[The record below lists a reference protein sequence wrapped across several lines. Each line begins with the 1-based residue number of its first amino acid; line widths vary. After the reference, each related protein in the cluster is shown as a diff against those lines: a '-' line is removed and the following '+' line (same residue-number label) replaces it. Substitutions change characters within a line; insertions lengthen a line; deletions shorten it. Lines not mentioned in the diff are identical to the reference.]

1 MNVDFL
7 NILAATVGT
16 YALGAVYY
24 MTLSK
29 RWLAATGLALGPNG
43 RPVGGDNGVKPFV
56 VGFFCT
62 LVVAGMMAHIFRM
75 AGIATPA
82 AGIVAGFGIG
92 AFFITPWVVLNYTYS
107 MRSTALKVIDG
118 GYAIIG
124 CTVMGLILT
133 LF

>member
-1 MNVDFL
+1 MEL
-7 NILAATVGT
+7 LKILAATVGA
-16 YALGAVYY
+16 YALGAAYY

-29 RWLAATGLALGPNG
+29 RWLAATGLPLGPNG

-56 VGFFCT
+56 VGFICT
-62 LVVAGMMAHIFRM
+62 LLVAGMMAHIFRM
-75 AGIATPA
+75 AGLDSPA
-82 AGIVAGFGIG
+82 AGMQAGFGVG
-92 AFFITPWVVLNYTYS
+92 AFLITPWVVLNYTYS

-124 CTVMGLILT
+124 CTVIGLILT